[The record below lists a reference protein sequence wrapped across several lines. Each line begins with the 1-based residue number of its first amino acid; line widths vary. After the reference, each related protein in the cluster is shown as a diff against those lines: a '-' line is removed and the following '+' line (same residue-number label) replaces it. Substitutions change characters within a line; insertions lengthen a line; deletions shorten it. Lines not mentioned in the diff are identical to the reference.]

1 MSVNVDIKR
10 AQDIMDLFDATP
22 RQAQIVMWRAITRAA
37 TAGRTRA
44 SVNVR
49 KNYMVSANDVKKTI
63 KISKQSSATLSANF
77 RSVGSVIPLIDFDTT
92 PGEASNLPVRSRV
105 SKTGGKKPVPN
116 AFVARA
122 TSNSKV
128 HVFTRAGGS
137 RYPLKTLYGP
147 SVPQMIGREDIMDNI
162 LDRTQTVLNE
172 RLDHEL
178 ERLLRGQF

>member
-1 MSVNVDIKR
+1 MSVKVDIKR
-10 AQDIMDLFDATP
+10 AQDIMELFDATP

-44 SVNVR
+44 SMNVR

-63 KISKQSSATLSANF
+63 KISKKSSATLSANF

-92 PGEASNLPVRSRV
+92 PQEPSPAAVRTRV
-105 SKTGGKKPVPN
+105 SKAGGKKNISN
-116 AFVARA
+116 AFVARP
-122 TSNSKV
+122 SSSGKV
-128 HVFTRAGGS
+128 HVFTRVGTS
-137 RYPLKTLYGP
+137 RYPLKVLYGP
-147 SVPQMIGREDIMDNI
+147 SVPQMIGREDIMDDI
-162 LDRTQTVLNE
+162 LNRTQTVLND